1 MTKECGISS
10 EKFAELL
17 RQMNLNICNNNFRK
31 PPRDVNRIKPFLEVF
46 EELWKF
52 QPDIRFGQMVYNLA
66 RNTDL
71 FNIEDDKM
79 LEIIK
84 TNLCDSIIK
93 EGNNV

>member
-1 MTKECGISS
+1 MTKEYGINS
-10 EKFAELL
+10 EEFTELI
-17 RQMNLNICNNNFRK
+17 RQTNLDIRNNNFRK
-31 PPRDVNRIKPFLEVF
+31 PPRDINRIEPFLEIF

-52 QPDIRFGQMVYNLA
+52 QPDIRFGQLVYNLT

-71 FNIEDDKM
+71 FNIEDDRM